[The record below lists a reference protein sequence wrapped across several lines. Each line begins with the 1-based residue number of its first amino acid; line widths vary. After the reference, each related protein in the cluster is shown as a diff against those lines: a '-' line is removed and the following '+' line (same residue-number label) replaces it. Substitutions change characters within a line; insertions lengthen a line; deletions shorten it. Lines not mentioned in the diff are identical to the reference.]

1 MSIRSITLSAAAMAA
16 LAGGFLAAGS
26 SPAHACSYEAYMGSI
41 CAFPYN
47 FCPKNFL
54 PADGRDVPIAQY
66 QALFALIGARFGGD
80 GKSTF
85 KLPDLRSR
93 QLVATSSQN
102 LPGLT
107 STALAQKRGVETAT
121 IQVPPHTHTAT
132 FSPTSGSGAPNVSVT
147 VPASVPTN
155 ASANTNVPS
164 ATNQYIAGTPTGQGG
179 AAMWTTTPTNQT
191 AVSGIG
197 IQIVDKGS
205 GVTGGTVT
213 VASAGTGNGQVSV
226 IPPQQPVTFCINT
239 VGLWPPRP

>member
-1 MSIRSITLSAAAMAA
+1 MSIRSITLSAAATAA

-26 SPAHACSYEAYMGSI
+26 SPAHACSSEAYMASI

-54 PADGRDVPIAQY
+54 PADGRDLPISQY

-80 GKSTF
+80 GKTTF

-93 QLVATSSQN
+93 QLVGTSTQN
-102 LPGLT
+102 LTNLSWT
-107 STALAQKRGVETAT
+107 SLGQKRGAETAAV
-121 IQVPPHTHTAT
+121 QVPPHSHSAT

-147 VPASVPTN
+147 VPASVPSN
-155 ASANTNVPS
+155 ASANTNAPS

-205 GVTGGTVT
+205 GVTGGTVS
-213 VASAGTGNGQVSV
+213 VATAGTGNGQVSV
-226 IPPQQPVTFCINT
+226 IPPQQPVTLCIAT
-239 VGLWPPRP
+239 VGLWPSRD